1 MTAPVGEDSTMP
13 DDRNS
18 VSKLQFKVI
27 TASLIVLILIWFGL
41 KVFAEKAADEWTK
54 DLRYSSVNDKKEP
67 NQLRAEEAKRF
78 QVYIN
83 SSLPNTTVEERD
95 RLLQHLKEIECR
107 ARGHLNVTKAFYVY
121 NYQSIAL
128 ATLSSVIAAIS
139 TFLLSRKGWDNA
151 NQVLV
156 IIFFISFS
164 TAVIAG
170 TSPALF
176 STTVVDS

>member
-1 MTAPVGEDSTMP
+1 MGKDTAMSDG
-13 DDRNS
+13 RNS
-18 VSKLQFKVI
+18 NLQQFI
-27 TASLIVLILIWFGL
+27 TIGISLVVLILAWLCL
-41 KVFAEKAADEWTK
+41 KGFAEQAANEWTR
-54 DLRYSSVNDKKEP
+54 DLRFSSVNDEKKP
-67 NQLRAEEAKRF
+67 DQLRAEETKRF
-78 QVYIN
+78 QLVN

-95 RLLQHLKEIECR
+95 RLLQHLKEVERR
-107 ARGHLNVTKAFYVY
+107 ARSHLNITKAFYIY

-128 ATLSSVIAAIS
+128 ATLSSIIAAIS

-151 NQVLV
+151 NQILV